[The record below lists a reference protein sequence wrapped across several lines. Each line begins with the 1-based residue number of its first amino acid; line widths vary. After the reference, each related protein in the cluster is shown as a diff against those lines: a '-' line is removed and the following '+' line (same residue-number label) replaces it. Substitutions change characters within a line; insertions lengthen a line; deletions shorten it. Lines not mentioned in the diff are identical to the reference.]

1 MDVDVASLQIEL
13 SILVSSAQE
22 DFNKKFWANYEK
34 YMGQYNSILDKLHKV
49 ELFRDISSIER
60 VPSGKRAYMGV
71 GFTDIEKAK
80 LREIVNASRILEQ
93 KLKTKTQEIKQT
105 SAYAEDPRK
114 VFVIH
119 GRDLKARNDMFNF
132 LRAID
137 LHPIEWSE
145 AVKAT
150 GKGSPYIGEILD
162 TAFSQAQAV
171 VVLITPDDEGRLREL
186 FRKIDDPPYE
196 TELTPQARLNVIFEA
211 GMAMGRNPDRTILV
225 EFGFLRPFSD
235 IGGRHVIRLDNTI
248 EKRQE
253 LAQRLKTARC
263 QVNLSGTD
271 WHTVGD
277 FARHA

>member
-1 MDVDVASLQIEL
+1 MDVDLASLQIEL
-13 SILVSSAQE
+13 SILASSAQE

-34 YMGQYNSILDKLHKV
+34 YLGQYNSILDKLHKV
-49 ELFRDISSIER
+49 DLFRDISRIEE
-60 VPSGKRAYMGV
+60 VPYGERAYMEV
-71 GFTDIEKAK
+71 GFSDTEKAK

-119 GRDLKARNDMFNF
+119 GRDLKARNDIFNF
-132 LRAID
+132 LRSID

-186 FRKIDDPPYE
+186 FRKRDDPPYE

-211 GMAMGRNPDRTILV
+211 GMAMGRNPNRTILV
-225 EFGFLRPFSD
+225 EFGPIRPFSD

-248 EKRQE
+248 KKRQE
-253 LAQRLKTARC
+253 LAQRLETAKC
-263 QVNLSGTD
+263 AVDLSGTD
-271 WHTVGD
+271 WHKVGD
-277 FARHA
+277 FTMRA